1 MFALC
6 GSEWRG
12 DFAGDVA
19 LLSAMARK
27 LKVFRTPAGFH
38 DAYVAAPSRKA
49 ALAAWGADADLF
61 ARGVAEEVTDPKL
74 MEEPLARPGEVVK
87 RSRGTAAE
95 QLAAA
100 PAMVRKATRAAKKD
114 AAPAGRPPRPSRAAL
129 DAAEEAVADAERRH
143 GRERREIAARIE
155 QLERERAAL
164 VTSQEAEA
172 AELEA
177 KREKAEA
184 AYRKAVAAWRE

>member
-1 MFALC
+1 MASRF
-6 GSEWRG
+6 
-12 DFAGDVA
+12 V
-19 LLSAMARK
+19 AMARK

-61 ARGVAEEVTDPKL
+61 ARGVAEEVTDPAL

-95 QLAAA
+95 QLAAL
-100 PAMVRKATRAAKKD
+100 PATKRKAARPRAEK
-114 AAPAGRPPRPSRAAL
+114 AARPERPPRPSRAAL
-129 DAAEEAVADAERRH
+129 DDAEAAAAEAERRH
-143 GRERREIAARIE
+143 RRERTEIAAKIE
-155 QLERERAAL
+155 RLERERAAL
-164 VTSQEAEA
+164 VAAQEAEA

-177 KREKAEA
+177 VREEAEA
-184 AYRKAVAAWRE
+184 AYRGAVAAWRD

>member
-1 MFALC
+1 
-6 GSEWRG
+6 
-12 DFAGDVA
+12 
-19 LLSAMARK
+19 MARK

-61 ARGVAEEVTDPKL
+61 GRGVVEEVTDPQL

-87 RSRGTAAE
+87 RSRGTVAE

-100 PAMVRKATRAAKKD
+100 PAVVRKAAKAAKKS
-114 AAPAGRPPRPSRAAL
+114 AAPAKRPPRPSRDAL
-129 DAAEEAVADAERRH
+129 DAAEEAVVDAERRH
-143 GRERREIAARIE
+143 ARERREVTARIE
-155 QLERERAAL
+155 KLERERAAL

-172 AELEA
+172 AALEA

-184 AYRKAVAAWRE
+184 AYRKAVEEWRN